1 MSSPTPDANPPE
13 SQPPIAPANVF
24 GPGSGSPAV
33 PEPRISTKRVLMA
46 ALPLVAIVGFAGG
59 MVYHRATQVKRPTLG
74 PALIAAAQQRLT
86 EGLDAKFADA
96 DKDLVADPPKDAAA
110 LVDPE
115 TLVFSYIATDRPRTA
130 PATWKPLMDRIAEA
144 TGKKVVYLAG
154 AKDADDQI
162 KALQEGR
169 LHVTG
174 FNTGNVP
181 GAVNQAGFVP
191 FCVMAAADGSY
202 SYEMEIIVPADSP
215 IKSPADLK
223 GHTMTF
229 TDLGSNSGFK
239 APLALLRNNFHLE
252 PGIDFDVNVSFRHEA
267 SIEGIAK
274 KKFEAASVANE
285 VLKRALSEGLIRESD
300 YRSIYQSEGF
310 PPAAI
315 GYVHNLKPELAQ
327 KIRNAVLGFDW
338 KGTPLEKTY
347 GPAGKVKFVP
357 IAYKDQWSFVREI
370 DDEIRRMPGYR

>member
-1 MSSPTPDANPPE
+1 
-13 SQPPIAPANVF
+13 
-24 GPGSGSPAV
+24 
-33 PEPRISTKRVLMA
+33 
-46 ALPLVAIVGFAGG
+46 
-59 MVYHRATQVKRPTLG
+59 
-74 PALIAAAQQRLT
+74 LIAAAQQRLT
-86 EGLDAKFADA
+86 TGLDSKFADA

-115 TLVFSYIATDRPRTA
+115 TLVFSYIATDQPRTA
-130 PATWKPLMDRIAEA
+130 QATWQPLMDRIAEA
-144 TGKKVVYLAG
+144 TGKKVAYLAG

-181 GAVNQAGFVP
+181 VAVNTAGFVP
-191 FCVMAAADGSY
+191 FCVMAAADGTY

-215 IKSPADLK
+215 IKGPADLK

-239 APLALLRNNFHLE
+239 APLVLLRNNFHLE
-252 PGIDFDVNVSFRHEA
+252 PGIDFDVNVSFGHEP
-267 SIEGIAK
+267 SIEGIAR

-285 VLKRALSEGLIRESD
+285 VLKRAQSRDVIKESD
-300 YRSIYQSEGF
+300 YRSVYRSEGF

-315 GYVHNLKPELAQ
+315 GHVYNLKPELAQ
-327 KIRNAVLGFDW
+327 KIRAAVLGFDW
-338 KGTPLEKTY
+338 AGTPLEKAY

-357 IAYKDQWSFVREI
+357 ISYKDQWSFVREI
-370 DDEIRRMPGYR
+370 DDEIARMPGYR